1 MQEQYAEFVYSKN
14 HGATL
19 GRCRGP
25 SLLVGF
31 ACVLDVGWKSLMIVG
46 DPSFG
51 ASPRTVNAMT
61 TGIPGN
67 STGWAQLLLLDEL
80 NG

>member
-1 MQEQYAEFVYSKN
+1 MPWAFS
-14 HGATL
+14 L
-19 GRCRGP
+19 GGLRLC
-25 SLLVGF
+25 
-31 ACVLDVGWKSLMIVG
+31 VGWKSLMVVG

-80 NG
+80 NGLRFIESVMFTVARRL

>member
-1 MQEQYAEFVYSKN
+1 MPWAFS
-14 HGATL
+14 L
-19 GRCRGP
+19 GGLRLC
-25 SLLVGF
+25 
-31 ACVLDVGWKSLMIVG
+31 VGWKSLMVVG

-67 STGWAQLLLLDEL
+67 STGGAQLLLLDEL